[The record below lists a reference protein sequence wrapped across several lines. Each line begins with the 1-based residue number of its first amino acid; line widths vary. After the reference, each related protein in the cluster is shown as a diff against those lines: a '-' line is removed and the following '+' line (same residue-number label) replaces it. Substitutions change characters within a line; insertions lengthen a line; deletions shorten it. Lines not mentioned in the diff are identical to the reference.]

1 MKKLI
6 LFYTSLIIFIII
18 SFLVQFNLT
27 DNFDLTIYNF
37 IIGFKNDYLTNF
49 LKVITIFGGEY
60 IILTITFLFFFLK
73 NKKFFLSLFID
84 MILIVLFN
92 YLLKLFFLRERPVE
106 LMIINETGYS
116 YPSGHSMIA
125 VSFYGFIVYLIWNMN
140 IKKIYKYLLSFLIVL
155 LIILIG
161 ISRIYLGVHFPSD
174 VIGGYS
180 ISLCFLIGYISI
192 IRKRFVWKIYF

>member
-1 MKKLI
+1 MKKWI
-6 LFYTSLIIFIII
+6 LFYISLIVFIIVSI
-18 SFLVQFNLT
+18 LVQFNMT
-27 DNFDLTIYNF
+27 DNLDLTIYNF

-49 LKVITIFGGEY
+49 LKIITLFGGEY
-60 IILTITFLFFFLK
+60 IILIITFSFFFLK
-73 NKKFFLSLFID
+73 NKKFFLSIFID

-92 YLLKLFFLRERPVE
+92 YFLKLFFLRERPVE

-140 IKKIYKYLLSFLIVL
+140 IKKIYKYCLSFLIVL
-155 LIILIG
+155 LIFLIG
-161 ISRIYLGVHFPSD
+161 VSRIYLGVHFPSD

-180 ISLCFLIGYISI
+180 ISLYFLISYISL
-192 IRKRFVWKIYF
+192 IRKRYL

>member
-1 MKKLI
+1 MKKWI
-6 LFYTSLIIFIII
+6 LFYISLIVFIIVSI
-18 SFLVQFNLT
+18 LVQFNMT
-27 DNFDLTIYNF
+27 DNLDLTIYNF

-49 LKVITIFGGEY
+49 LKIITLFGGEY
-60 IILTITFLFFFLK
+60 IILIITFSFFFLK
-73 NKKFFLSLFID
+73 NKKFFLSIFID

-92 YLLKLFFLRERPVE
+92 YFLKLFFLRERTVE

-140 IKKIYKYLLSFLIVL
+140 IKKIYKYCLSFLIVL

-161 ISRIYLGVHFPSD
+161 VSRIYLGVHFPSD

-180 ISLCFLIGYISI
+180 ISLCFLISYISL
-192 IRKRFVWKIYF
+192 IRKRYL